1 MNLMELIRP
10 MGAGK
15 QGFPEF
21 APVPP
26 GSPVRESRVLDLSAE
41 SPVTKACVMRRLL
54 PLNRLCQVVLS
65 LVLLPLVAGCSG
77 GPTSGMALDEKAP
90 DGDVEILTIDKDGGI
105 AHQPGRFLQS
115 VKRTDSK
122 LVLVDCWASWCGPCK
137 ALAPILED
145 IKRERGD
152 DIEVVK
158 VDVDANPEIARF
170 LNAEA
175 IPDVRIYQGG
185 VQVYDFVGLMPK
197 AEIDSILKSLK

>member
-1 MNLMELIRP
+1 
-10 MGAGK
+10 MGAAVELTEEN
-15 QGFPEF
+15 F
-21 APVPP
+21 
-26 GSPVRESRVLDLSAE
+26 ESTIE
-41 SPVTKACVMRRLL
+41 G
-54 PLNRLCQVVLS
+54 N
-65 LVLLPLVAGCSG
+65 
-77 GPTSGMALDEKAP
+77 
-90 DGDVEILTIDKDGGI
+90 EIV
-105 AHQPGRFLQS
+105 F
-115 VKRTDSK
+115 
-122 LVLVDCWASWCGPCK
+122 VDFWASWCGPCK

-175 IPDVRIYQGG
+175 IPDVRIYQCG

>member
-1 MNLMELIRP
+1 MWIGSKDPPSTPILGLPVLTGPRTAVKPNL
-10 MGAGK
+10 
-15 QGFPEF
+15 
-21 APVPP
+21 
-26 GSPVRESRVLDLSAE
+26 
-41 SPVTKACVMRRLL
+41 
-54 PLNRLCQVVLS
+54 VV
-65 LVLLPLVAGCSG
+65 VVVVVAG
-77 GPTSGMALDEKAP
+77 AA
-90 DGDVEILTIDKDGGI
+90 V
-105 AHQPGRFLQS
+105 
-115 VKRTDSK
+115 
-122 LVLVDCWASWCGPCK
+122 VLVDCWASWCGPCK

>member
-1 MNLMELIRP
+1 M
-10 MGAGK
+10 
-15 QGFPEF
+15 
-21 APVPP
+21 
-26 GSPVRESRVLDLSAE
+26 
-41 SPVTKACVMRRLL
+41 LL
-54 PLNRLCQVVLS
+54 TSEQLKEKIN
-65 LVLLPLVAGCSG
+65 SG
-77 GPTSGMALDEKAP
+77 EKM
-90 DGDVEILTIDKDGGI
+90 VIKFE
-105 AHQPGRFLQS
+105 
-115 VKRTDSK
+115 
-122 LVLVDCWASWCGPCK
+122 ASWCGPCK